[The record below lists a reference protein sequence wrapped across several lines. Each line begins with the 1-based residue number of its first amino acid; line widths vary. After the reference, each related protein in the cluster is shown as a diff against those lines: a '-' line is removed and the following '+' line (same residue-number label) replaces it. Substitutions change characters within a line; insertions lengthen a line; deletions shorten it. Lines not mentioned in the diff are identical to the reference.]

1 MCVCWLWFKCALNC
15 ESWWSRNK
23 VHLCVWCMCRS
34 SDVWCCCAQMFGTH
48 CAGVDTVLINS
59 SSSISNPCELTGYVC
74 VSWRFLDQNCLL
86 KWTQIG
92 GVLMW
97 SSCWTY
103 SVNLSSVP
111 GDGDGQSRWC
121 LSQVK
126 GAVDDDVAEGK
137 THPWLHKKPT
147 TPK

>member
-1 MCVCWLWFKCALNC
+1 MKI
-15 ESWWSRNK
+15 SRSELF
-23 VHLCVWCMCRS
+23 VE
-34 SDVWCCCAQMFGTH
+34 
-48 CAGVDTVLINS
+48 VDT
-59 SSSISNPCELTGYVC
+59 
-74 VSWRFLDQNCLL
+74 D
-86 KWTQIG
+86 K

-137 THPWLHKKPT
+137 THP
-147 TPK
+147 